1 MHHRGMDKPFAS
13 RQQPRVINVQTFIVA
28 HDALPQ
34 ANVTCKDHGACERE
48 CYSLFQRYG
57 QRSIKLG
64 KENKYSGPG
73 PDRICELGVSNA
85 GSLHEA
91 GFS

>member
-1 MHHRGMDKPFAS
+1 MHHGGMDKSFAS
-13 RQQPRVINVQTFIVA
+13 RQQPRIIDMQTFIVA

-34 ANVTCKDHGACERE
+34 TNQTGKDHGACERE
-48 CYSLFQRYG
+48 RYSLFKRYG

-64 KENKYSGPG
+64 KENLFSGPW
-73 PDRICELGVSNA
+73 PNRICELGYSIA
-85 GSLHEA
+85 GSLHEV

>member
-1 MHHRGMDKPFAS
+1 MHHWSMDKPFAS
-13 RQQPRVINVQTFIVA
+13 RQQPRIIDVQTFIVA

-34 ANVTCKDHGACERE
+34 ADQTGKDHGACERE
-48 CYSLFQRYG
+48 RYSLFQRYG

-64 KENKYSGPG
+64 KENKYSRPGPG
-73 PDRICELGVSNA
+73 RICELGFSIA

-91 GFS
+91 VLS